1 MVTPIAPDQL
11 VRVLR
16 RAQDPDDLG
25 TKIND
30 ALALIESVLD
40 DLSEQAVALSFN
52 GGKDC
57 TVLLHLFAVALFAR
71 HADVPEDLRT
81 RRERIDIPSAPS
93 SSTTESIPR
102 NPVDGSPSA
111 PAAGPSTSSQR
122 AQHIISQPPLPYS
135 PIKSIYITAPNH
147 FDELD
152 TFTNDSVTRYGMDLY
167 RFGGDMKAALTE
179 YLRCGGGK
187 GVRGV
192 LVGTRTGDPN
202 GRKRSGRKPAKK
214 RP

>member
-1 MVTPIAPDQL
+1 MVDAIAPEQL
-11 VRVLR
+11 IRVLR
-16 RAQDPDDLG
+16 RARETDDLG
-25 TKIND
+25 TRIQK

-40 DLSEQAVALSFN
+40 DLTEQAVALSFN

-71 HADVPEDLRT
+71 HADVPSELQT
-81 RRERIDIPSAPS
+81 RREPIDIPSTSS

-102 NPVDGSPSA
+102 NPVNGSSSA
-111 PAAGPSTSSQR
+111 SPAGPSSTSHQ
-122 AQHIISQPPLPYS
+122 AQHITSSSPLPYP

-147 FDELD
+147 FEELD
-152 TFTNDSVTRYGMDLY
+152 TFTDESVTRYGMDLY

-179 YLRCGGGK
+179 YLQCGGGK
-187 GVRGV
+187 GVKGV

-202 GRKRSGRKPAKK
+202 GRKS
-214 RP
+214 